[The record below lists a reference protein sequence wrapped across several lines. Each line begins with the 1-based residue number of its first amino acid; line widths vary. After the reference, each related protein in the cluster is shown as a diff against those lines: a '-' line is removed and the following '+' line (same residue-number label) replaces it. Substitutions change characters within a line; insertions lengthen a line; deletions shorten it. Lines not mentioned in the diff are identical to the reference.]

1 MIEQEHISYEDAC
14 AQVNKVKNGE
24 DKKVFCL
31 AVVSE
36 DCPFCKDMMKDVIPK
51 VIDKFGD
58 SIEFRTFDYA
68 EQDSEYCI
76 FPMADYPA
84 FLFYVRG
91 GKPFPAIRQGAAPL
105 VEVMKEVSRI
115 VDVNNELRAGA
126 LI

>member
-1 MIEQEHISYEDAC
+1 MIKEHISYEGAC
-14 AQVNKVKNGE
+14 KRVSKIRSGE
-24 DKKVFCL
+24 DKGVFCL
-31 AVVSE
+31 VIVSE
-36 DCPFCKDMMKDVIPK
+36 DCPFCTDMTKDVIPK

-91 GKPFPAIRQGAAPL
+91 GKPFPAVRQGAAPL